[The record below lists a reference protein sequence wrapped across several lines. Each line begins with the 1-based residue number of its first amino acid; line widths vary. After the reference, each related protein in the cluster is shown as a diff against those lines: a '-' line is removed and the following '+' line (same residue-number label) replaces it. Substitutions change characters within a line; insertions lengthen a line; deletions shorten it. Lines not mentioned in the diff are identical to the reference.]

1 MSWWITLDDP
11 ETELPAKVDQFEEG
25 GTYPLGGTDDAELYV
40 TYNYGE
46 LFDFHWL
53 DGKKASDTITKLQDA
68 VTDLGIDK
76 DPDYWLPTPGN
87 VGYAC
92 NLLLQW
98 AKQYP
103 DIVWAVS

>member
-1 MSWWITLDDP
+1 MKAKFVKMIIPLLLCEWSRY
-11 ETELPAKVDQFEEG
+11 ELV
-25 GTYPLGGTDDAELYV
+25 AELNV